1 MKELF
6 YAFIVNVLKSIF
18 PILIIAVAIITSFK
32 PTIFGMTFTKEN
44 LIMALFSF
52 LAIDSIINRYE
63 LKTDVIKKLST
74 IEKKLTQLKANT
86 LLKKRQDF
94 QRLELIFSSTKKT
107 LLVSGITLEGLVP
120 SCTIIKEK
128 LKSGCNIK
136 LLMLDPNGKTLDSA
150 SKMSGVSVDKR
161 KLKIKVNMDYLLEEF
176 KEYYKMNLIELKL
189 IDNVLPFSFI
199 GIDTDNPDG
208 KLIVQHYLF
217 QSPSELSPML
227 ELTQDNRLWYNLY
240 LEQWK
245 KMWNSGRNPLSD
257 QDE

>member
-1 MKELF
+1 MKESFFAL
-6 YAFIVNVLKSIF
+6 IVFVLKSIF
-18 PILIIAVAIITSFK
+18 PILTIFIALIVTFK
-32 PTIFGMTFTKEN
+32 PTIFGITFTIEN
-44 LIMALFSF
+44 TIMPLFSF
-52 LAIDSIINRYE
+52 IAIDLLINKYE
-63 LKTDVIKKLST
+63 LMANVIKNLST
-74 IEKKLTQLKANT
+74 IEKKLNHLKDNT

-94 QRLELIFSSTKKT
+94 QRLEFIFSSTQKN
-107 LLVSGITLEGLVP
+107 LIVSGITLEGLIP

-128 LKSGCNIK
+128 LQSGCSVK
-136 LLMLDPNGKTLDSA
+136 LLMLDPDGETLDSS

-161 KLKIKVNMDYLLEEF
+161 KQKIKANLDYLLGEF
-176 KEYYKMNLIELKL
+176 EEYYIIGYIELKL

-199 GIDTDNPDG
+199 GIDTNSPKG

-227 ELTQDNRLWYNLY
+227 ELTQDNRIWYNLY
-240 LEQWK
+240 LDQWE